1 MDICQLYE
9 THKQMVYRLALNY
22 LKSIPDAEDVCQGVF
37 LRLLEQRHPP
47 QPGKEKAWL
56 AAVTVNL
63 CKDTLRRAKR
73 RQTQPLTDCIP
84 LETPEQSEIFQA
96 VMDLNET
103 ERTAIYLHYYE
114 GYSTREIA
122 QILHITQTAVTTRL
136 ARARK
141 RLKTQWEDITP

>member
-1 MDICQLYE
+1 
-9 THKQMVYRLALNY
+9 
-22 LKSIPDAEDVCQGVF
+22 
-37 LRLLEQRHPP
+37 
-47 QPGKEKAWL
+47 
-56 AAVTVNL
+56 
-63 CKDTLRRAKR
+63 
-73 RQTQPLTDCIP
+73 
-84 LETPEQSEIFQA
+84 
-96 VMDLNET
+96 MDLNET